1 MGTTMLRLISFSSLL
16 VSLVVAQ
23 PIDLQTL
30 ETLLKT
36 ADPSLNSVDIT
47 VPEDII
53 KKTSVVGEFTDKEI
67 SLGSQFAVAQLAHA
81 QQRRFPERI
90 GLITGHRIPLG
101 LFPKQTQNRILEVQ
115 ESSTQDPKYVNA
127 SSFRRSSSSS
137 TPSTPSTS
145 TTSKPEITTYRGNLR
160 SFHQEIHVLNQER
173 ERDSTYEETRDSFV
187 PFF

>member
-23 PIDLQTL
+23 PIALQTL

-101 LFPKQTQNRILEVQ
+101 LFPKQTQN
-115 ESSTQDPKYVNA
+115 PKYVNA

-173 ERDSTYEETRDSFV
+173 
-187 PFF
+187 

>member
-30 ETLLKT
+30 ETLLNT

-137 TPSTPSTS
+137 TPSTP